1 MNFLINKNTNPAS
14 LPFTTSATLQLGS
27 ILPICLGWAGLMSP
41 PKRSA
46 KRKNK
51 WQWLVCFTWGSTESL
66 NLVISWSYWIARHFY
81 KRYACKLS
89 EFLFRKTLGC
99 MLSTLSFAQGLALT
113 RPFTEILALKD
124 AEIFYTSF
132 FQKWFSAALALKQI
146 RNRGSMR

>member
-1 MNFLINKNTNPAS
+1 MNFLINKNTNPVS
-14 LPFTTSATLQLGS
+14 LPLTTSATLQLGS

-66 NLVISWSYWIARHFY
+66 NLVISWSYWIAHHFY
-81 KRYACKLS
+81 KRYACKLPES
-89 EFLFRKTLGC
+89 LFRKTLGC

-113 RPFTEILALKD
+113 RPSTEILALKD
-124 AEIFYTSF
+124 AERFYTF

-146 RNRGSMR
+146 RNRSSMR